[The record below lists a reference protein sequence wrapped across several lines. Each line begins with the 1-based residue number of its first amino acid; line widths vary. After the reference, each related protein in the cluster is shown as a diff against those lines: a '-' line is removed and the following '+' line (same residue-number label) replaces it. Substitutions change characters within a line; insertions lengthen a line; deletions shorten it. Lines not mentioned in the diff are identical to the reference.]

1 MSSKKKILIIDDE
14 PLVRR
19 SLKRALEA
27 SQFEVTEA
35 VDGKQ
40 GLQAWKQV
48 RPDLV
53 FLDILMPGL
62 TGPQVLSELDAES
75 RGLSKVILIS
85 AYSGEYNLESAKS
98 LGADHF
104 IPKPFEDIFGI
115 VKLVSEMLN

>member
-1 MSSKKKILIIDDE
+1 MKKILIVDDE

-19 SLKRALEA
+19 SLKKALEGA
-27 SQFEVTEA
+27 GFRVVEA

-40 GLQAWKQV
+40 GLVVWQEEK
-48 RPDLV
+48 PDLV

-62 TGPQVLSELDAES
+62 TGPQVLSEIPVSVRDKC
-75 RGLSKVILIS
+75 KVILIS
-85 AYSGEYNLESAKS
+85 AYSGDYSSDSAKS

-115 VKLVSEMLN
+115 VKIVSEMLN

>member
-1 MSSKKKILIIDDE
+1 MSKKVLIIDDE

-19 SLKRALEA
+19 SLRRALE
-27 SQFEVTEA
+27 SQSFLVHEA

-40 GLQAWKQV
+40 GLQVWEQV
-48 RPDLV
+48 HPDLV

-62 TGPQVLSELDAES
+62 TGPQVLAELKPEL
-75 RGLSKVILIS
+75 RNQSKVVLIS

-115 VKLVSEMLN
+115 VKLVSKMLN